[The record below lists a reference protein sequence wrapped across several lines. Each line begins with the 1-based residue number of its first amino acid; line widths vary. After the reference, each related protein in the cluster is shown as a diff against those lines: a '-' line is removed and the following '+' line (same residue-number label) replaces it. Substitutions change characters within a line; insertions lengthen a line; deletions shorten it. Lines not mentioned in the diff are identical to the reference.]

1 MSPLRFV
8 ESHAFTAKVQLV
20 AGAEEALRALQILLG
35 EQPEAGKVV
44 AGTGGFRKVR
54 MALGRGGKSGGAR
67 VVYLFLPELPAIVFV
82 LLYTKRE
89 ADTISPA
96 GKDFLRK
103 AAANLKAQAHL
114 LP

>member
-1 MSPLRFV
+1 MTAMRFV
-8 ESHAFTAKVQLV
+8 EAPAFTAKVQAV
-20 AGAEEALRALQILLG
+20 GAEEPLRLLQLLLG
-35 EQPEAGKVV
+35 EQPEAGKVI

-54 MALGRGGKSGGAR
+54 MALTGGGKSGGAR
-67 VVYLFLPELPAIVFV
+67 AVYLLLPELPAVVFV

-103 AAANLKAQAHL
+103 AAADLKAKQHL